1 MYVDI
6 NTSPIKISWY
16 LSPLSLCV
24 AIWSYGLVKT
34 KTEGAY
40 MQVIGQQGTEVSI
53 SESKV
58 NETRLT

>member
-1 MYVDI
+1 M
-6 NTSPIKISWY
+6 
-16 LSPLSLCV
+16 SPLSLCV